1 VLAPRQPISLLR
13 PPLSLSSSTLQKT
26 ACLLSLDS
34 PKSISSARSSQT
46 RPKTEQKALH
56 KNAFTSF
63 SRLLTLLPDQT
74 NGTMNKY
81 FVPLASFGEFISR
94 VTEIYKNGFGAFVLI
109 AAIPVTLQLAAG
121 MAGSVHPLVQLL
133 ASAAAFLAFVLAR
146 PATIYAI
153 TQIYLGKKPKVQE
166 CFAKTSHRLGALVVT
181 GFVHVLFY
189 VFASAGSYG
198 FILALMLAFVSGSGM
213 AILCLLLPFAVCV
226 WGFFYFALALPLLVP
241 SIIVEQ
247 KPVFETV
254 HRVLQVASGYRIVV
268 FWYGFGFGLIFGV
281 LAGIL
286 GIFGVLAGIL
296 GTVLGP
302 FTLLGLFPLVPIA
315 EAVFYL
321 DARCKQENLTAETL
335 AHEIGA
341 YFDHHKQ
348 W

>member
-1 VLAPRQPISLLR
+1 MTLAHWDNSPSLAV
-13 PPLSLSSSTLQKT
+13 Q
-26 ACLLSLDS
+26 CV
-34 PKSISSARSSQT
+34 I
-46 RPKTEQKALH
+46 
-56 KNAFTSF
+56 
-63 SRLLTLLPDQT
+63 
-74 NGTMNKY
+74 
-81 FVPLASFGEFISR
+81 PLAYRKYQRHLLGLVCLCYPRPLHPFHLLLVTHIVIFR
-94 VTEIYKNGFGAFVLI
+94 VQYCNNSQNGFGAFVLI

-254 HRVLQVASGYRIVV
+254 HRVLQLASGYRIVV

-321 DARCKQENLTAETL
+321 DARCEQENLTAETL

-341 YFDHHKQ
+341 YFDHHN
-348 W
+348 